1 MKKLILLLFL
11 LIGLSPAQDRRSFRF
26 VDGEELTFR
35 VDYSFFNLGEIKMA
49 VNREVSGKD
58 SLYHIHLTIESNPL
72 LFWVDNQSVYDSY
85 IDKNLRVHRF
95 ISDEKVD
102 GETYKAEYTF
112 NYKDS
117 LMYRKLIAVDT
128 PGREIVDVMPLR
140 KDMIDGIS
148 LIFFARANVDTKKR
162 DTVYT
167 FIENKS
173 GDVIFNFHKKYTH
186 TETDVFPRGIGT
198 IFFDGHLNISGIAG
212 VSGPFSAYFSRDPS
226 HVPLLSFLKVFVG
239 KVTITLV
246 GWQGWRP
253 AP

>member
-1 MKKLILLLFL
+1 MKRLILIIVLL
-11 LIGLSPAQDRRSFRF
+11 LSSGRAQDAPVFRF

-35 VDYSFFNLGEIKMA
+35 VDYSFFNLGEIIMQ
-49 VNREVSGKD
+49 VNRETSNGD
-58 SLYHIHLTIESNPL
+58 TLYHIHLTIESNPL

-95 ISDEKVD
+95 ISDEKID
-102 GETYKAEYTF
+102 GETYKAEYSF
-112 NYKDS
+112 NYRDS
-117 LMYRKLIAVDT
+117 VMYRKLIALDS
-128 PGREIVDVMPLR
+128 PGRESVDTLPLK

-148 LIFFARANVDTKKR
+148 LIFFARAHVESRKK

-173 GDVIFNFHKKYTH
+173 GDVIFEFLNKHTH
-186 TETDVFPRGIGT
+186 TKTDVLPEGIGT
-198 IFFDGHLNISGIAG
+198 IFFKGHLNLSGIAG

-226 HVPLLSFLKVFVG
+226 HVPLLSFLEVFVG

-246 GWQGWRP
+246 EWKGWQP
-253 AP
+253 VP